1 MGLELL
7 LMEAQTRLQPASPG
21 EDVSATIALVRLG
34 SFEVRLLQPLSVPP
48 TNPAR
53 FWLEL
58 FDHDRQLS
66 IDSVG
71 DRVIED
77 AVIAADEFIVRALQ
91 LGENP
96 HAWRR
101 SD

>member
-7 LMEAQTRLQPASPG
+7 LMEAQARLQRASPG
-21 EDVSATIALVRLG
+21 EDVSAMITLVRRG
-34 SFEVRLLQPLSVPP
+34 SFEVRLLQPLSLAPA
-48 TNPAR
+48 NPAR

-71 DRVIED
+71 DRIIGD
-77 AVIAADEFIVRALQ
+77 AIGAADEFIVRAARLS
-91 LGENP
+91 ENP